1 MARKVLLTWAAAS
14 LAILGQGEELAA
26 SLAEAEGQLEAV
38 EAGLSGDP
46 TCQVALDSSSLV
58 ITNHLVRTSST

>member
-1 MARKVLLTWAAAS
+1 MSSSA
-14 LAILGQGEELAA
+14 ELAA

-46 TCQVALDSSSLV
+46 SCQVALDSFL
-58 ITNHLVRTSST
+58 